1 MLSTPR
7 NGLDE
12 EYKELTFKIPLK
24 ASGFKSKVN
33 NKSVI
38 ENFTLNKTNTNTLT
52 LNT

>member
-12 EYKELTFKIPLK
+12 EYKELTFKIPPK
-24 ASGFKSKVN
+24 ASGFKNKVK

-38 ENFTLNKTNTNTLT
+38 GNFTLYKTNKDIFI